1 MTGAASV
8 AHRTEASRISPQ
20 LLWGVAAGAG
30 LAVPFGLLFSG
41 AKPPLGLEA
50 AAGTAF
56 LAVVALAVVRFDAA
70 VLVAF
75 CLLGIVVVE
84 PAPVDLV
91 LVVVIA
97 VAVTTGRFSPRVS
110 PVALAAVVAL
120 LALSLLSAV
129 EVVDAGHAA
138 MFVATTAYLILFA
151 LWLSGY
157 VASLE
162 RARIVVVGYLVAATS
177 SAVLGTVALFAG
189 LPGRDLLI
197 GDDRVQAFFQD
208 PNVFGPFLVPIAL
221 ILVEDLLVPRLLGLN
236 RALKAA
242 LVAVLVL
249 GVVLSFSRGAWIN
262 LTVGLAAVLVVVALR
277 RGGGRKA
284 LLILLLGVV
293 LAGSVA
299 AILAATGSENF
310 LLERARIQSY
320 DASRFSAQAVGIES
334 AERYPFGVGP
344 GQFER
349 YASLSAHSTYIRVAG
364 EQGLLGLL
372 ALVTLL
378 TSTLVA
384 AVANAVAGRET
395 YGIGSAALLGAWC
408 GILLNS
414 LVVDTL
420 HWRHV
425 WIVMALIWV
434 GRARGKLPRPR
445 PGNWPH
451 EARA

>member
-1 MTGAASV
+1 M
-8 AHRTEASRISPQ
+8 
-20 LLWGVAAGAG
+20 AAGAG
-30 LAVPFGLLFSG
+30 LAVPLGLLFSRVQ
-41 AKPPLGLEA
+41 PPLGLEV

-70 VLVAF
+70 VLLAF

-97 VAVTTGRFSPRVS
+97 VAVTTGRFSARVS
-110 PVALAAVVAL
+110 PVALAAIVAL
-120 LALSLLSAV
+120 LALNLLSAV
-129 EVVDAGHAA
+129 EVVDARRAA
-138 MFVATTAYLILFA
+138 LFVATTAYLVLFA

-162 RARIVVVGYLVAATS
+162 RARIVVVGYLAAAAG
-177 SAVLGTVALFAG
+177 SAVLGTVALLTG
-189 LPGRDLLI
+189 LPGRDLVI
-197 GDDRVQAFFQD
+197 GDGRVQAFFQD

-221 ILVEDLLVPRLLGLN
+221 ILVEDLLIPRLLRLN
-236 RALKAA
+236 RVLKAA
-242 LVAVLVL
+242 LVLVLVL
-249 GVVLSFSRGAWIN
+249 GVVFSFSRGAWIN

-284 LLILLLGVV
+284 LLILLLALV

-299 AILAATGSENF
+299 SILAATGSENF

-344 GQFER
+344 GQFEH
-349 YASLSAHSTYIRVAG
+349 YASLSAHSTYVRVAG

-372 ALVTLL
+372 ALVALL

-425 WIVMALIWV
+425 WIVMALIWA

-445 PGNWPH
+445 PGNPPH

>member
-1 MTGAASV
+1 MTAAAPL
-8 AHRTEASRISPQ
+8 AHDPAPSRASPQ
-20 LLWGVAAGAG
+20 LLWGVVVGIG
-30 LAVPFGLLFSG
+30 LAVPLGLLFSRVQ
-41 AKPPLGLEA
+41 PPLGLEV

-70 VLVAF
+70 VLLAF
-75 CLLGIVVVE
+75 CLLGVVVVE

-97 VAVTTGRFSPRVS
+97 VAVTTGRFYARVS

-120 LALSLLSAV
+120 LALNLLSAV
-129 EVVDAGHAA
+129 EVIDAGRAA
-138 MFVATTAYLILFA
+138 LFVATTAYLLLFA

-157 VASLE
+157 VASRE
-162 RARIVVVGYLVAATS
+162 RARIVVVGYLAAAAS
-177 SAVLGTVALFAG
+177 SAVLGIVALLTG
-189 LPGRDLLI
+189 LPGRDLVI
-197 GDDRVQAFFQD
+197 GDGRVQAFFQD

-221 ILVEDLLVPRLLGLN
+221 ILVEDLLTPRLLRLN
-236 RALKAA
+236 RILKTA
-242 LVAVLVL
+242 LVLVLVL
-249 GVVLSFSRGAWIN
+249 GVVFSFSRGAWIN

-284 LLILLLGVV
+284 LLVLLLALV

-299 AILAATGSENF
+299 SILAATGSESF

-334 AERYPFGVGP
+334 AERYPFSVGP

-349 YASLSAHSTYIRVAG
+349 YASLSAHSTYVRVAG
-364 EQGLLGLL
+364 EQGLPGLL
-372 ALVTLL
+372 ALIALL

-425 WIVMALIWV
+425 WIVMALIWA

-445 PGNWPH
+445 PGNPPH

>member
-1 MTGAASV
+1 MTEAASI
-8 AHRTEASRISPQ
+8 APRTAASRISPQ

-30 LAVPFGLLFSG
+30 LAVPIGLLLSG
-41 AKPPLGLEA
+41 ATPPFGLEA

-75 CLLGIVVVE
+75 SLLGIVVVE

-129 EVVDAGHAA
+129 EVVDAGRAA
-138 MFVATTAYLILFA
+138 LFVATTAYLILFA

-162 RARIVVVGYLVAATS
+162 RARMLVVGYLVAAAS
-177 SAVLGTVALFAG
+177 SAVLGTLALFTG
-189 LPGRDLLI
+189 VPGRDLVI
-197 GDDRVQAFFQD
+197 GDGRVQAFFQD

-221 ILVEDLLVPRLLGLN
+221 ILVEDLLAPRLLRLN
-236 RALKAA
+236 RAVKAA
-242 LVAVLVL
+242 LVVVLVL
-249 GVVLSFSRGAWIN
+249 GVVLSFSRGAWVN

-284 LLILLLGVV
+284 LLILLLAVV

-299 AILAATGSENF
+299 AILAATGSESF

-320 DASRFSAQAVGIES
+320 DASRFSAQAVGIEA

-349 YASLSAHSTYIRVAG
+349 YASLSAHSTYVRVAG

-372 ALVTLL
+372 ALVALL
-378 TSTLVA
+378 TSTLFA

-420 HWRHV
+420 HWRHA

-445 PGNWPH
+445 PGNAPH